1 MSNNNETS
9 IINKEG
15 LTKSDFDTDP
25 FVEFD
30 KWFKLATQSDEPMP
44 NGMSLATVSED
55 LQPSLR
61 TVLLKYYDKDGF
73 VFYTNYTSQKSKE
86 IIGNPK
92 VVMKFYWST
101 LDRQLIILG
110 RAEKVSN
117 LQSLKYFMSRP
128 KESRIGA
135 WCSNQSQV
143 ISSRSD
149 LMDKFE
155 VFKTKFKNMD
165 IPKPQHWGGYRI
177 VPSSFEFWQDGKFRL
192 HDRFRYTLNENR
204 EWQLDRLAP

>member
-1 MSNNNETS
+1 MSTEIDTS
-9 IINKEG
+9 VLTKG

-30 KWFKLATQSDEPMP
+30 KWFKLATQSDEPMA

-73 VFYTNYTSQKSKE
+73 VFYTNYTSRKSQE
-86 IIGNPK
+86 IIANPR
-92 VVMKFYWST
+92 VAMKFYWPI
-101 LDRQLIILG
+101 LGRQLIILG
-110 RAEKVSN
+110 KAEKVSN

-155 VFKTKFKNMD
+155 VFKNKFQNMD

-192 HDRFRYTLNENR
+192 HDRFRYTLNEKQK
-204 EWQLDRLAP
+204 WQLDRLAP